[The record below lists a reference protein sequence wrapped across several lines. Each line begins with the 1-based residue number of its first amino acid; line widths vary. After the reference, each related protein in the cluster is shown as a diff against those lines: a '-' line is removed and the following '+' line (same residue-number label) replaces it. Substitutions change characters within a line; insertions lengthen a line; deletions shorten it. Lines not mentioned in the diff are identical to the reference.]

1 MADDRQYCTFYLDD
15 IFFGVDVA
23 QVQEVV
29 CFQEMT
35 RVPLA
40 PPVVRG
46 LINLRGQIV
55 TALEL
60 RRRLELPDRP
70 AGAKPVNVVVR
81 ADDVPTSLLVDRIGD
96 VLEVAEEAFERPPRR
111 SGAWRGS

>member
-1 MADDRQYCTFYLDD
+1 MKAAHTYCTFFVEGGCY
-15 IFFGVDVA
+15 GVDVA
-23 QVQEVV
+23 QVQEVLRY
-29 CFQEMT
+29 QSMT

-60 RRRLELPDRP
+60 RRLLGLLRGGLELLILGLKLRE
-70 AGAKPVNVVVR
+70 
-81 ADDVPTSLLVDRIGD
+81 LLLLLRIG
-96 VLEVAEEAFERPPRR
+96 
-111 SGAWRGS
+111 RGGLCRGLGLPG